1 MESRHLRAF
10 LAAAERGGISAAA
23 AELGYAQSS
32 VSDQIKSL
40 ERELGVSLLAR
51 NNAGAKLTDAGA
63 RLVPYARQMID
74 LDERL
79 RRDVAGQRPVLRI
92 GVLETLAAQWL
103 PDIVAALQ
111 QGAAGPGTCAD
122 VTLAVASRR
131 QLDEYLD
138 WGRLDVV
145 FHFEET
151 GPRLPGPR
159 AVVAYDKVAVVA
171 APDHPLARCAEI
183 APELL
188 GEADFLVA
196 EAGGTSEMLYDR
208 YGRDLA
214 QCGRTAVVAGSLGA
228 LLRLVALG
236 RGIAVLPF
244 TSVVRDLASGHIVRL
259 EYPCPLMPLGIEAHW
274 RTGLGQAERPLQG
287 LLRLARRNQPQYAD
301 ADGRTRMVRRSAA
314 LKSTTTQAR
323 TTTTLPTTALPAR
336 TVRA

>member
-1 MESRHLRAF
+1 VESRHLRAF

-40 ERELGVSLLAR
+40 ERELGVSLLVR
-51 NNAGAKLTDAGA
+51 TSAGARPTEAGA

-79 RRDVAGQRPVLRI
+79 RRDVTGQRPVLRI

-103 PDIVAALQ
+103 PDVVAALQ

-131 QLDEYLD
+131 QLDEDLD
-138 WGRLDVV
+138 RGRLDVV
-145 FHFEET
+145 FRFEQAE
-151 GPRLPGPR
+151 PRLPGPR
-159 AVVAYDKVAVVA
+159 AVVAYDRVAAVA
-171 APDHPLARCAEI
+171 APDHPLARGDAVTAER
-183 APELL
+183 L
-188 GEADFLVA
+188 GGADFLVA
-196 EAGGTSEMLYDR
+196 ETGGTSEMLYDR

-214 QCGRTAVVAGSLGA
+214 QRGRAAPVAGSLGA
-228 LLRLVALG
+228 LLRQVALG

-244 TSVVRDLASGHIVRL
+244 MSVVRDLASGRLVRL
-259 EYPCPLMPLGIEAHW
+259 EYPNPLMPLGIEARW

-301 ADGRTRMVRRSAA
+301 ADGRTRMVRRAA
-314 LKSTTTQAR
+314 VSKSPATRAETAR
-323 TTTTLPTTALPAR
+323 SVPA
-336 TVRA
+336 